1 MARPIGSRIED
12 QLPLYRRRDVG
23 CFQWGLVKGRSQTT
37 LPWPAALVRDHG
49 GHADRS
55 VWFHDLL
62 TADGEPYDRTET
74 DLITAQVSTASTSQT
89 ATGTP

>member
-23 CFQWGLVKGRSQTT
+23 CFQWGLVQGRSQTT
-37 LPWPAALVRDHG
+37 LPWPAALVRAHG

-55 VWFHDLL
+55 VWFHDIL
-62 TADGEPYDRTET
+62 TADGEPYDRAET
-74 DLITAQVSTASTSQT
+74 DLIASQVSITSPTQT
-89 ATGTP
+89 STGTA